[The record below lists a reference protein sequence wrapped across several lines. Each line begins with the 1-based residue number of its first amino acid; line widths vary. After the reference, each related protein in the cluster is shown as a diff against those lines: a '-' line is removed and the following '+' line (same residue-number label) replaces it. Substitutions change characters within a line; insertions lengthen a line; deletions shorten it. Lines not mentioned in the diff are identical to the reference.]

1 MRSKKDINIE
11 IGANIQAAREQ
22 AGYTQEH
29 LAELLDLYPNH
40 ISAIEQGVSAVSLD
54 ALRKICVLFGISAD
68 VIVFGKAEQN
78 DDVYTIA
85 QQLSRIKPEYQPQIN
100 KVLSA
105 LLELSAIMQEEPKQ
119 NKSFP
124 AHDIKRGIT
133 GSRA

>member
-29 LAELLDLYPNH
+29 LAELLDLSPNH
-40 ISAIEQGVSAVSLD
+40 ISAIERGVSAVSLD

-68 VIVFGKAEQN
+68 VIVFGNTEQN
-78 DDVYTIA
+78 DDVYKIA
-85 QQLSRIKPEYQPQIN
+85 QQLSRIKPDYQPQIN

-105 LLELSAIMQEEPKQ
+105 LLELSAIMQEEPKT
-119 NKSFP
+119 KLTFP
-124 AHDIKRGIT
+124 R
-133 GSRA
+133 SRY

>member
-68 VIVFGKAEQN
+68 VIVICIVGIVCHNAGR
-78 DDVYTIA
+78 T
-85 QQLSRIKPEYQPQIN
+85 
-100 KVLSA
+100 
-105 LLELSAIMQEEPKQ
+105 Q
-119 NKSFP
+119 NKINLSP

-133 GSRA
+133 GSRT